1 MFKIEHPATNC
12 LEAYMLKRVKGLIL
26 DQLIPFNL
34 IIDWELAHQFFIK
47 NMNIYWSK
55 KYFPTRFKK

>member
-12 LEAYMLKRVKGLIL
+12 LEAYIVKKSKVDLIL

-47 NMNIYWSK
+47 I
-55 KYFPTRFKK
+55 